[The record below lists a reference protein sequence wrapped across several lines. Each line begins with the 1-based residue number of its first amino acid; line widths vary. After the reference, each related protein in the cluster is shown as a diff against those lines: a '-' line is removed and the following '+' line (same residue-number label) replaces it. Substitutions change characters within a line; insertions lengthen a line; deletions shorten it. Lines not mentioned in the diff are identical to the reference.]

1 MISEQAEKYIKKLI
15 KPRITHFEASP
26 GQWSISI
33 RFNPE
38 IDEQYIKRIEL
49 FVCDRFGDATF
60 HFPIDTVTKDD
71 DEFWV
76 AKVLVQLSS
85 VQQHFFNRE
94 FWDFFVSVPVDQ
106 SLLNQVYAELDV
118 DQIDEAEKV
127 SDLGVN
133 AEVESCKLNIR
144 LRAVKPLQPLDLFSL
159 YDEEKDKMLVPFY
172 TKKKALSLRVEEV
185 HVMARIDHAA
195 ISRHFML
202 NLEGHVVFPIADVL
216 SKPDVQ
222 KKLMLVNSDEEVIAE
237 WRAENIERLD
247 LTEAAQSLGR
257 NYDWAGFSLAIDLKP
272 IASQFSDVSEP
283 TYLYFRLELTHN
295 KNGMLFSERPVRIL
309 ARQKVITGR
318 HIIKMDGLKKSLTV
332 KRNRNNS
339 LAFRIAPYTL
349 ADAAKGKVRRG
360 LNRVKKSKAFTAVYH
375 RTFQLLS
382 HLPVKQNLVMFESF
396 FGRQYS
402 CNPRAIYEYM
412 RDHYPEYQ
420 LVWSANGNYTEL
432 FEQHQLPYVKRFS
445 LKWLMLMTRAN
456 YWVTNVRLPL
466 WMSKPKHTV
475 YLQTWHGTPLKRLA
489 LDMEEVHMP
498 GTNTEKYKRNFLAE
512 SSRWD
517 YLISPNAYSSEIFS
531 RAFGFENTMIESGYP
546 RNDFLYQKN
555 NRETIDTIKDRCGL
569 PRDKKVILYAPTW
582 RDNQFYGKGRY
593 RFELDLD
600 LQRMKEN
607 LGKDYIIIMRMH
619 YLIADQ
625 LDLSE
630 YDGFAYDFSHY
641 EDISELYMISDLL
654 ITDYSS
660 VFFDF
665 ANLKRPMVFFTYD
678 IEDYRDH
685 LRGFYFEFEQKA
697 PGPLVTTTEGVI
709 QAIHDIEASGF
720 AVSDRFDAF
729 FEKFC
734 SLESGHSS
742 EKVVKTVFK

>member
-1 MISEQAEKYIKKLI
+1 MISEQAEKYIKKMI
-15 KPRITHFEASP
+15 KPRMIKFEADTSS
-26 GQWSISI
+26 WSIRI
-33 RFNPE
+33 CFDPDLE
-38 IDEQYIKRIEL
+38 EQYIKSMSL
-49 FVCDRFGDATF
+49 YVSDRFGDSSF
-60 HFPIDTVTKDD
+60 SFPIEDVHKDEED
-71 DEFWV
+71 YWIGTAIME
-76 AKVLVQLSS
+76 LSS
-85 VQQHFFNRE
+85 IKQNWFDRDY
-94 FWDFFVSVPVDQ
+94 WDFFIAAPVDQ
-106 SLLNQVYAELDV
+106 SLIDLVYSELDE
-118 DQIDEAEKV
+118 QGEKETG
-127 SDLGVN
+127 SAPAVN
-133 AEVESCKLNIR
+133 SIETPFNLTIR
-144 LRAVKPLQPLDLFSL
+144 LRGIKPLQSLDLFSL
-159 YDEEKDKMLVPFY
+159 YDEEKDLMMVPFY
-172 TKKKALSLRVEEV
+172 TKKNALSVRVEDV
-185 HVMARIDHAA
+185 HVMARIDQAS

-202 NLEGHVVFPIADVL
+202 TLEGHVVFPIADVL
-216 SKPDVQ
+216 SKPDLQ
-222 KKLMLVNSDEEVIAE
+222 KKIILVNRDEEVIAE
-237 WRAENIERLD
+237 WRAENVARPD
-247 LTEAAQSLGR
+247 LTEAAQATGR

-272 IASQFSDVSEP
+272 IAAQFSDVAEP
-283 TYLYFRLELTHN
+283 MYLYFRLELTHK

-318 HIIKMDGLKKSLTV
+318 HIMKFKEAKKSLII
-332 KRNRNNS
+332 KRNRNHS

-360 LNRVKKSKAFTAVYH
+360 WNRVRKTKVFTGLYH
-375 RTFQLLS
+375 RTFQMLS
-382 HLPVKQNLVMFESF
+382 HLPMKKNLVMFESF

-412 RDHYPEYQ
+412 RENCPEYQ
-420 LVWSANGNYTEL
+420 LVWSANANYTDL
-432 FEQHQLPYVKRFS
+432 FEQHQVPYVKRFS

-466 WMSKPKHTV
+466 WMSKPKHTI

-489 LDMEEVHMP
+489 MDMEEVHMP

-517 YLISPNAYSSEIFS
+517 YLVSPNAYSTEIFA

-555 NRETIDTIKDRCGL
+555 NQQTIDAIKDRCGL
-569 PRDKKVILYAPTW
+569 PKDKKVILYAPTW

-600 LQRMKEN
+600 LKRMQET
-607 LGKDYIIIMRMH
+607 LGKDYIVIMRMH
-619 YLIADQ
+619 YLIADH
-625 LDLSE
+625 LDLSDYE
-630 YDGFAYDFSHY
+630 GFAYDFSHY

-665 ANLKRPMVFFTYD
+665 ANLRRPMVFFTYD

-697 PGPLVTTTEGVI
+697 PGPLVTTTEDVI
-709 QAIHDIEASGF
+709 RSIREIEASGF
-720 AVSDRFDAF
+720 AVSERFDAF
-729 FEKFC
+729 FKKFC